1 MASTPGG
8 PATAHST
15 TTTTAA
21 DADADSRLPGP
32 EPTAMPDGGGNGLR
46 RGAARL
52 P

>member
-15 TTTTAA
+15 TAA
-21 DADADSRLPGP
+21 TVTDADADSRLPGP
-32 EPTAMPDGGGNGLR
+32 EPTAMVDGGGNGPR